1 MFAALEALLAGPGG
15 RPAAHLAH
23 DLEILRAVLLR
34 AVPRADEA
42 ARLTDLFRRLARAD
56 DRS

>member
-1 MFAALEALLAGPGG
+1 VAGPGG

-23 DLEILRAVLLR
+23 DLAILRAVLLR

-42 ARLTDLFRRLARAD
+42 ARLTDLFRRLAQMGD
-56 DRS
+56 DSSASCV